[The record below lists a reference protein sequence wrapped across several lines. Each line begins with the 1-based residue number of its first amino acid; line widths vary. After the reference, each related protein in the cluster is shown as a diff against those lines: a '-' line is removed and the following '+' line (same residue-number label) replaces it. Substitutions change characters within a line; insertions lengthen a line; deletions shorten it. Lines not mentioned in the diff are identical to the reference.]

1 MISKSKSFKLNGHR
15 LIKVFDDNTDSGDF
29 MLLHPED
36 RWKAADYIADGF
48 EVASIYETPDDNEDM
63 VEINN
68 DISEHPYK
76 IGYLILNKHTTVVV
90 NKYGYNI

>member
-1 MISKSKSFKLNGHR
+1 MIAKSKFFKLNGNR
-15 LIKVFDDNTDSGDF
+15 LVKVFDDNTDSGDF

-48 EVASIYETPDDNEDM
+48 EVASVYETLENEDM

-76 IGYLILNKHTTVVV
+76 IGYLVLNKHTTTVV
-90 NKYGYNI
+90 NNSRK

>member
-1 MISKSKSFKLNGHR
+1 MISKSKFFKLNGHR
-15 LIKVFDDNTDSGDF
+15 LVKVFDDNTDSGDF

-36 RWKAADYIADGF
+36 KWKAADFITNGF
-48 EVASIYETPDDNEDM
+48 EIASVYETTDNEDM

-76 IGYLILNKHTTVVV
+76 IGYLILTKN
-90 NKYGYNI
+90 